1 MDWQRKS
8 IGGKKAPPNMMNKKV
23 PLQVPSPGFRF
34 RFRFIRAGAGE
45 DPPQYLNQEPTGERK
60 HVHGQGEEEEE
71 EEEHRASTLWRL
83 SREDAHARTCSMA
96 VL

>member
-1 MDWQRKS
+1 
-8 IGGKKAPPNMMNKKV
+8 MMNKKV

-45 DPPQYLNQEPTGERK
+45 DPPQYLNQEPTGETK
-60 HVHGQGEEEEE
+60 HVHGQGVEEEEE
-71 EEEHRASTLWRL
+71 QEHRASTLCRL